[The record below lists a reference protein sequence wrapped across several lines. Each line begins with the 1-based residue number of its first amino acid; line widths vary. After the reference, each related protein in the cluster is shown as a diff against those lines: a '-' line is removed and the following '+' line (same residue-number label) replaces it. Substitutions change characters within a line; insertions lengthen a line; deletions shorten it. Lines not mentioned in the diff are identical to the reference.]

1 MAAEAVGYDEFGNE
15 VDAMGERVAPVVE
28 QKKAQKTKAKAPYGI
43 VEGGLPDW
51 EIPYLSQEA
60 IDRRGLAKYKS
71 FSKQYRDSLPL
82 PVHLRMKKLDQKFY
96 DMDVAKRETTHG
108 KDAPLASMPGD
119 PDRAPWEKPEWTKD
133 SPSTDTGTGTEV
145 GDYLGASEA
154 PTPGELDPE
163 LVRLIEGWDK
173 YEQQS
178 SGDLREFAKAQKAK
192 VMQEAEHAAEKAG
205 VQRQQAS
212 DYEREVR
219 AFSALQETHR
229 LAERQAK
236 GEIEDAE
243 EMYKRQKIDPRR
255 AFKSVGSQVAA
266 ALAIAAGA
274 FATGLSRGQV
284 PNSALAIIDK
294 AIERDID
301 AQKSEMRKSKDVL
314 KNKHN
319 VYAQMLSRFGR
330 EDTAHQ
336 MATLMGLKKAKM
348 DLDTLLTKHKSQSA
362 QVNGEVMSAA
372 IEVKMGDVRQKAMVG
387 RHNAIALTAKKG
399 TGAGR
404 KGGANDPLSMAQS
417 VVARLPML
425 AQQFGQISKAEGW
438 GSMMPRTVQD
448 WIPGLA
454 KASSYEDSRN
464 LMAKEVVRAFDG
476 GRPTEKDFQI
486 LAAVFPKAHAHKVVG
501 QEKFR
506 NVMKNL
512 NTMIEQRGRLERGM
526 LTKAASMAGFVPGGD
541 SASAGSAM
549 YDLAEKEKW
558 ETFRAE

>member
-15 VDAMGERVAPVVE
+15 VDAMGDIIPVVE
-28 QKKAQKTKAKAPYGI
+28 QKKVKAPRRSYSSMMLGSMGAGTGTVLQRPADPMTQAKI
-43 VEGGLPDW
+43 LRAQTEASEAEAATREKRAAKQQQEGQSALLWVEGRDKGL
-51 EIPYLSQEA
+51 
-60 IDRRGLAKYKS
+60 RGKE
-71 FSKQYRDSLPL
+71 
-82 PVHLRMKKLDQKFY
+82 LDAYIATEMGQ
-96 DMDVAKRETTHG
+96 AEGT
-108 KDAPLASMPGD
+108 
-119 PDRAPWEKPEWTKD
+119 
-133 SPSTDTGTGTEV
+133 PSTGTEV
-145 GDYLGASEA
+145 GDYLGVPEA
-154 PTPGELDPE
+154 PAPGGLDPE

-178 SGDLREFAKAQKAK
+178 SGDLREFARAQKAK

-301 AQKSEMRKSKDVL
+301 AQKSEMQKSKDVL

-372 IEVKMGDVRQKAMVG
+372 IKVKMGDVRQKAMVG

-404 KGGANDPLSMAQS
+404 RGGPNDPITMAKSVLS
-417 VVARLPML
+417 RIPML
-425 AQQFGQISKAEGW
+425 ARQFGEISKAQGW
-438 GSMMPRTVQD
+438 GSMMPRVLQD
-448 WIPGLA
+448 WIPGMA

-486 LAAVFPKAHAHKVVG
+486 LAAMFPKAHAHKVVG
-501 QEKFR
+501 QEKFE
-506 NVMKNL
+506 NVMNNL
-512 NTMIEQRGRLERGM
+512 NTMIGERGGLKRRM
-526 LTKAASMAGFVPGGD
+526 LEKAANMAGFEPGRA
-541 SASAGSAM
+541 SVSAGSAM
-549 YDLAEKEKW
+549 YNLAEDENW
-558 ETFRAE
+558 ATFRAE